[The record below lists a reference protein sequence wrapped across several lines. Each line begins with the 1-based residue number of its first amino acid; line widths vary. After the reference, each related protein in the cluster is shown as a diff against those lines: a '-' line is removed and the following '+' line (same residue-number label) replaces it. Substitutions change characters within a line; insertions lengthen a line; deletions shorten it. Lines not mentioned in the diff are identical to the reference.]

1 MVPAGNPCAEF
12 ESWSG
17 LIAGSTIPHP
27 DTVWRWVPGDR
38 MHTRTF
44 MHARLHTQP
53 VSVACLLCLLLCFLV
68 LLPLLLSFCLSCL
81 QILWLM
87 DMIILFFLLTH
98 ISIVDSCFPHVKSH
112 YILQKKKQSFTILC
126 MDSIILFI
134 LSMQTFPLSC
144 QLKVLRMQHLTDVC

>member
-112 YILQKKKQSFTILC
+112 YILQKEKTVLYYIMHGLYYFVHPEHANI
-126 MDSIILFI
+126 SIKLPIK
-134 LSMQTFPLSC
+134 ST
-144 QLKVLRMQHLTDVC
+144 